1 MNDFTNPLYGVDV
14 KGGLAL
20 IAGNAKIYARLLQ
33 TYYAGDLYEKF
44 VGAYNAGD
52 VEATRVAAHTLKGV
66 AGNLHLDAMFEKI
79 KNVEG
84 TMKDSHEMPTDQEM
98 NELEQIQNAT
108 MNTIK
113 NLIDNPELIEAQK

>member
-20 IAGNAKIYARLLQ
+20 MAGNDKIYARLLQ
-33 TYYAGDLYEKF
+33 TYHTGDLYGKF
-44 VGAYNAGD
+44 VEAYNAGD

-66 AGNLHLDAMFEKI
+66 AGNLHLNEIYEKI
-79 KNVEG
+79 KDVEG
-84 TMKDSHEMPTDQEM
+84 TMKESHAMPNDQDM

-108 MNTIK
+108 MHTIK
-113 NLIDNPELIEAQK
+113 NLIENPELIAAQK